1 MDSLRYLKK
10 RYAKDKTE
18 YNFFQQQE
26 LTLYNAGA
34 GNFSLERVVTAVNE
48 RKHCLD
54 KILTAMIFPIFLSP
68 GFFVYLSFF
77 YLVGKFVTLVTQP
90 FNGS

>member
-1 MDSLRYLKK
+1 MN
-10 RYAKDKTE
+10 T
-18 YNFFQQQE
+18 E

-54 KILTAMIFPIFLSP
+54 KILTAIIFQ
-68 GFFVYLSFF
+68 LSFLLAVF
-77 YLVGKFVTLVTQP
+77 PENF
-90 FNGS
+90 S

>member
-1 MDSLRYLKK
+1 MN
-10 RYAKDKTE
+10 T
-18 YNFFQQQE
+18 E

-54 KILTAMIFPIFLSP
+54 KILTAIIFSTFL
-68 GFFVYLSFF
+68 FFLDVLFTCRFSTCRNISCIGNATFQQE
-77 YLVGKFVTLVTQP
+77 LIVSCLGLIKKAR
-90 FNGS
+90 

>member
-1 MDSLRYLKK
+1 MN
-10 RYAKDKTE
+10 T
-18 YNFFQQQE
+18 E

-54 KILTAMIFPIFLSP
+54 KILTAIIFSTFLSP
-68 GFFVYLSFF
+68 GFVYMSFF
-77 YLVGKFVTLVTQP
+77 YLSEYLP
-90 FNGS
+90 NW

>member
-1 MDSLRYLKK
+1 MN
-10 RYAKDKTE
+10 T
-18 YNFFQQQE
+18 E

-54 KILTAMIFPIFLSP
+54 KILTAIIFSTFLFFP
-68 GFFVYLSFF
+68 GRFVYMSFF
-77 YLVGKFVTLVTQP
+77 YLSEYFLHW
-90 FNGS
+90 

>member
-1 MDSLRYLKK
+1 MN
-10 RYAKDKTE
+10 T
-18 YNFFQQQE
+18 E

-54 KILTAMIFPIFLSP
+54 KILTAIIFQ
-68 GFFVYLSFF
+68 LSFLLVLF
-77 YLVGKFVTLVTQP
+77 TCRFSTCSEYLHHW
-90 FNGS
+90 

>member
-1 MDSLRYLKK
+1 MN
-10 RYAKDKTE
+10 T
-18 YNFFQQQE
+18 E

-54 KILTAMIFPIFLSP
+54 KILTAIIFQ
-68 GFFVYLSFF
+68 LSFL
-77 YLVGKFVTLVTQP
+77 LVLFTCRFSTCRNISCIGNATFQQELIVLCLGLIKKAR
-90 FNGS
+90 

>member
-1 MDSLRYLKK
+1 MN
-10 RYAKDKTE
+10 T
-18 YNFFQQQE
+18 E

-54 KILTAMIFPIFLSP
+54 KILTAIIFFNFPFSWTFCLHVVFL
-68 GFFVYLSFF
+68 
-77 YLVGKFVTLVTQP
+77 LVGIFATLATQP
-90 FNGS
+90 FNMGLIVRAHLELDL